1 MTAGTTHDEGGGPMR
16 WLVRKRFVFVIVA
29 LAVVFAAG
37 AAGAYEYDGDGRDI
51 FTYRT
56 PTVSPPTPPIPGD
69 DFREAPPP
77 PPPPAEAEHLKAR
90 AAFLGGQYADAVK
103 RCRKALD
110 RLSRAGADDQEV
122 ARELS
127 RLLKASEEL
136 KRRSDAAA
144 EFEKLAIAIES
155 IVLRNHSSAAVING
169 QVLKEGQA
177 VAGLDVC
184 VTEVERGRVVFLYK
198 GYKFRKQMI
207 KKTQEKQ

>member
-1 MTAGTTHDEGGGPMR
+1 MR

-56 PTVSPPTPPIPGD
+56 PTVSPPPPPIPGD
-69 DFREAPPP
+69 DFRKAPPPPP
-77 PPPPAEAEHLKAR
+77 PPPPAETEHLKAR

-177 VAGLDVC
+177 VAGLDVR